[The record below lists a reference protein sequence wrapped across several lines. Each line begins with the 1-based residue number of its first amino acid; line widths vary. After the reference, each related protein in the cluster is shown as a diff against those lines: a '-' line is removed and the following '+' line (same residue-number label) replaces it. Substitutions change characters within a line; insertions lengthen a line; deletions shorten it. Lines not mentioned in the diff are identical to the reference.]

1 MNTGILIKANM
12 YEETYYTKNDTQRRY
27 PRKAKRIR
35 LDYPYNPEMN
45 EALKRELRNVD
56 GFYNVKYTDG
66 SWNVRFDRE
75 VLQVTS
81 SICERFGFNAT
92 PLEEFIAS
100 APSVNTTTASKCS
113 AYIVE
118 GALALEWP
126 FIRDSTLRD
135 EVKNVV
141 KGIPNRKWDN
151 DNKRWMI
158 PMKQAGFLVKR
169 LEDVYEPLA
178 TVVSELEEVQMYIE
192 KHAERV
198 LISSAVELTNTHT
211 LEDMK
216 KRLKDTFHEGQ
227 ELYPFQYVGVRFAE
241 LAGGRCLIG
250 DDMGIGKT
258 MQAIAYASLH
268 RELWPVLVV
277 CPSSVKYNWAKE
289 IDTWLKDVSVE
300 IVNGFKGEIAKADFT
315 IVNYDLM
322 AQREEQLTSMGFNLC
337 VFDESHYLKNKKAK
351 RTQACLN
358 MGKLSQS
365 VLCLSGTAI
374 TSRPEEYFTTLNLMR
389 PIDFPNWLKYV
400 QRYCAAYHDGFG
412 WKTDGSSN
420 EQELHQVTRDFV
432 IRRLKKEVMS
442 ELPDKIRQEFSVE
455 PSSAGLK
462 SYQTLQSGWLD
473 DYRQH
478 KQNNTLPAGFVLN
491 MLTSLRH
498 HCGMLK
504 VKSAVE
510 WVTNYHATT
519 NKPVVV
525 YTHHKDVLSTVVSML
540 GDTLRVS
547 VIEGGVSAK
556 KRQEIIEDFQAGKV
570 DVLVANILSANM
582 GITLTAADT
591 VVFVER
597 EWTPA
602 VEEQA
607 EDRVNRI
614 GQDANVVHAVYLRVS
629 NTIDERFSRLV
640 SQKRDVVKGILD
652 GGEPEQ
658 RKKIATELLMSMI
671 HAGELPASMLSDLV
685 GKGPFP
691 YNGTTV
697 EW

>member
-1 MNTGILIKANM
+1 MTLEADM
-12 YEETYYTKNDTQRRY
+12 YTETYYTKNDTQRRY
-27 PRKAKRIR
+27 PRQAKRIAIV
-35 LDYPYNPEMN
+35 YPYNPELN
-45 EALKRELRNVD
+45 NALKTELKSLE
-56 GFYNVKYTDG
+56 GFYNIKWSDG
-66 SWNVRFDRE
+66 RWNVRFDRD
-75 VLQVTS
+75 VLQTTA
-81 SICERFGFNAT
+81 SIIERFGYDSA
-92 PLEEFIAS
+92 PLDEYIAS
-100 APSVNTTTASKCS
+100 APSNTSTASKCS
-113 AYIVE
+113 AYIVD

-126 FIRDSTLRD
+126 FIRDVSLRD
-135 EVKNVV
+135 EVKEIV

-158 PMKQAGFLVKR
+158 PIKQAGLLVKR
-169 LEDVYEPLA
+169 LESVYEPLA
-178 TVVSELEEVQMYIE
+178 TVVNELEDVQMYIS

-198 LISSAVELTNTHT
+198 AISSAVELSNAHT
-211 LEDMK
+211 VDEMQ
-216 KRLKDTFHEGQ
+216 KRLSESFNDGC

-258 MQAIAYASLH
+258 IQAIAYASLH

-300 IVNGFKGEIAKADFT
+300 VVNGFKGEIADADFT

-322 AQREEQLTSMGFNLC
+322 AKREEQLMGMGFNLC
-337 VFDESHYLKNKKAK
+337 VFDESHFLKNKTAK

-358 MGKLSQS
+358 IGKQSQS

-374 TSRPEEYFTTLNLMR
+374 TSRPEEYFTSLNLLR
-389 PIDFPNWLKYV
+389 PVDFPSWLKYV
-400 QRYCAAYHDGFG
+400 QRYCDAYHNGFG
-412 WKTDGSSN
+412 WDTRGSSN
-420 EQELHQVTRDFV
+420 EKELHTVTRDFV
-432 IRRLKKEVMS
+432 LRRLKKEVME
-442 ELPDKIRQEFSVE
+442 ELPDKIRQDFTVE
-455 PSSAGLK
+455 PSASGVK

-473 DYRQH
+473 EYRQH

-504 VKSAVE
+504 VWPACE
-510 WVTNYHATT
+510 WVAEYHKQTG
-519 NKPVVV
+519 KPVIV
-525 YTHHKDVLSTVVSML
+525 YTHHRDVLKRVVESL
-540 GDTLRVS
+540 NPEFLRVA
-547 VIEGGVSAK
+547 VIEGGVSAQ
-556 KRQEIIEDFQAGKV
+556 KRQSIIEDFQAGNV

-582 GITLTAADT
+582 GITLTKADT

-614 GQDANVVHAVYLRVS
+614 GQDASVVHAVYLCVS
-629 NTIDERFSRLV
+629 NTIDERFSRIV

-652 GGEPEQ
+652 GGEKEQ
-658 RKKIATELLMSMI
+658 RKALATELLTSMVD
-671 HAGELPASMLSDLV
+671 AGEIPASMLTDFIG
-685 GKGPFP
+685 GKGSSR
-691 YNGTTV
+691 YKGTTE